1 LKGEEAMKKMLAM
14 ALVLTAMTLGTANLM
29 AGEGCSCGC
38 QKGKTTEC
46 TCGKECKCG
55 CHEGKQC
62 NCAKDCKCGEK
73 GKCNCGAKK

>member
-1 LKGEEAMKKMLAM
+1 MKKMLAM
-14 ALVLTAMTLGTANLM
+14 ALMVTAMTLGTANLM
-29 AGEGCSCGC
+29 AGDCNCGC
-38 QKGKTTEC
+38 QKGKTAEC

-55 CHEGKQC
+55 CHEGKPC